1 MLFRSRSLLAI
12 ALLVPQLAVAQ
23 QVRFSDTVPGGISA
37 TGNTLGLSKE
47 SSANGPGLLG
57 SIGTFIAL
65 DPNSVDAAP
74 VGSSPWFAGTTS
86 DWTANG
92 SSAVLDLPSDAVVLH
107 AELVWGGSFEAG
119 SEDVRA
125 ALNNDVT
132 LRFGGATESVSPA
145 SQTAQ
150 LFDGLAETGFPIRYY
165 IRSANVTSF
174 VQSRGAGRYVVSA
187 VPATQALTDNSL
199 NAAGWNLVVAFRSEG
214 EQVRN
219 VSIFVGGSFVDEGA
233 SQDYPVSGFC
243 APPFGPVEG
252 NVVVSAMEGDAILG
266 GDILTIAPTT
276 SGPFVNL
283 SGTNNPS
290 TNFFSSQINNGDGV
304 LDTRGTFGTRNHN
317 AFTTTNISGGRQGW
331 DLTTIPISAGEGIL
345 SNGQTSAIVRTVT
358 TGDSY
363 LPTLLA
369 FEIDVKS
376 PDLTDST
383 TTATPNT
390 VEIGDTMTVTATL
403 SNTGEA
409 PAVDVRFRMDVDPAL
424 DLLSFEMDGSSGD
437 FNGGAVTL
445 SRLMSGVTA
454 GTLGVDE
461 ERTVTLEFAVEAEP
475 SGPEFLLSPTWE
487 HEFVTCEGEG
497 ALQETHTPAGANVG
511 FIADVDPD
519 TDEPDTDAE
528 PDTEAPDT
536 DDDTLDPDGDSG
548 ADTGVGEFPRV
559 GCGCSSPVD
568 TAPTAAFGFGLLLL
582 AGLRRRQS
590 NA

>member
-1 MLFRSRSLLAI
+1 MRSLLAI

-47 SSANGPGLLG
+47 ASANGPGLLG
-57 SIGTFIAL
+57 SIGTFISL

-74 VGSSPWFAGTTS
+74 VGSAPWFAGTTS
-86 DWTANG
+86 DWTLNG
-92 SSAVLDLPSDAVVLH
+92 SSAVLDLPSDAMVLH

-119 SEDVRA
+119 SEDVSGS
-125 ALNNDVT
+125 LNDAIT
-132 LRFGGATESVSPA
+132 IGFGTATESVTPA

-165 IRSANVTSF
+165 IRSADVTSF
-174 VQSRGAGRYVVSA
+174 VQGRGAGRYSVSG
-187 VPATQALTDNSL
+187 VPGTQAQTDNSL
-199 NAAGWNLVVAFRSEG
+199 NAAGWNLVVAYRSEG
-214 EQVRN
+214 GQVRN
-219 VSIFVGGSFVDEGA
+219 LSIFVGGSFVDEGA

-252 NVVVSAMEGDAILG
+252 NVVVSALEGDAILG
-266 GDILTIAPTT
+266 GDILTIAPTAN
-276 SGPFVNL
+276 GPFVTL

-290 TNFFSSQINNGDGV
+290 TNFFSSQINDGDGQ

-317 AFTTTNISGGRQGW
+317 AFTTTNVNGGRQGW

-345 SNGQTSAIVRTVT
+345 TNGQTSAVVRTVT

-376 PDLTDST
+376 TDLTNST
-383 TTATPNT
+383 TTATPSA
-390 VEIGDTMTVTATL
+390 VELGDTLTVTSTL

-409 PAVDVRFRMDVDPAL
+409 PAVDVRFRMDVDPAF
-424 DLLSFEMDGSSGD
+424 DLVSFEMDGSAGD
-437 FNGGAVTL
+437 FNGATVTVSDL
-445 SRLMSGVTA
+445 LNGVPA

-461 ERTVTLEFAVEAEP
+461 ERIVTLEFTIAEEP
-475 SGPEFLLSPTWE
+475 NGEEFVLSPTWE

-497 ALQETHTPAGANVG
+497 ALQETHTPAGANVD
-511 FIADVDPD
+511 FRADDEPDTDEPEPD
-519 TDEPDTDAE
+519 TDEPDTDVG
-528 PDTEAPDT
+528 PSDPDT
-536 DDDTLDPDGDSG
+536 DVLDTGDGEVPDGN
-548 ADTGVGEFPRV
+548 
-559 GCGCSSPVD
+559 CGCSTTTD
-568 TAPTAAFGFGLLLL
+568 TAPTAAFGLGFLLL
-582 AGLRRRQS
+582 AGLRRRRS
-590 NA
+590 TTD

>member
-1 MLFRSRSLLAI
+1 MRSLLAI
-12 ALLVPQLAVAQ
+12 ALLVPQLALAQ

-47 SSANGPGLLG
+47 SSGNGPGLLG

-65 DPNSVDAAP
+65 DPTSIDAAP
-74 VGSSPWFAGTTS
+74 VGGTPWFAGTTS

-92 SSAVLDLPSDAVVLH
+92 SAAVLDLPSDAAILH
-107 AELVWGGSFEAG
+107 AELVWGGSFAAG
-119 SEDVRA
+119 TEDVSSS
-125 ALNNDVT
+125 LNNPITVG
-132 LRFGGATESVSPA
+132 FGLSVESVSPA

-165 IRSANVTSF
+165 IRSADITSF
-174 VQSRGAGRYVVSA
+174 VQTRGAGRYTVSG
-187 VPATQALTDNSL
+187 VPATQVATDNSL
-199 NAAGWNLVVAFRSEG
+199 NAAGWNLVVAYRSEG

-219 VSIFVGGSFVDEGA
+219 LSIFVGGSFVDEGA

-252 NVVVSAMEGDAILG
+252 NVVVSALEGDAILG
-266 GDILTIAPTT
+266 GDILTIAPTAN
-276 SGPFVNL
+276 GPFVTL

-290 TNFFSSQINNGDGV
+290 TNFFSSQINDGDGQ

-317 AFTTTNISGGRQGW
+317 AFTTTNVSGGRQGW

-345 SNGQTSAIVRTVT
+345 SNGQTSAVLRTVT

-390 VEIGDTMTVTATL
+390 VELGDTMTVTATL

-424 DLLSFEMDGSSGD
+424 DLLSFEMDGSPGD
-437 FNGGAVTL
+437 FNGSTVTL
-445 SRLMSGVTA
+445 SSLLNGVPA
-454 GTLGVDE
+454 GTLEVDE
-461 ERTVTLEFAVEAEP
+461 ERIVTIEFEVAEAP
-475 SGPEFLLSPTWE
+475 SGSEFVLSPTWE

-497 ALQETHTPAGANVG
+497 ALQETHTPAGANVR
-511 FIADVDPD
+511 FIGDVDPDTDTPDPD
-519 TDEPDTDAE
+519 TDEPDTDA
-528 PDTEAPDT
+528 DT
-536 DDDTLDPDGDSG
+536 DADTDIDSGSDTGDGDAALG
-548 ADTGVGEFPRV
+548 N
-559 GCGCSSPVD
+559 CGCSTPMD
-568 TAPTAAFGFGLLLL
+568 TAPTAAFGFGFLLLI
-582 AGLRRRQS
+582 GLRRRS
-590 NA
+590 